1 MRIARERN
9 DIEEITRAY
18 VNLGE
23 TLDWAGRIEEAADLA
38 GEGALSA
45 IEQGIGPLAALLASD
60 QALRLLRLGRWDDA
74 DAALA
79 IAIDAAISGVT
90 AGAALAGRA
99 LLDALRGRFD
109 ESRDA
114 LDEAERSQ
122 ENALGS
128 MWTGP
133 LAITR
138 GRARAVERAPGR
150 GARRHRR
157 HARPRRASRRG
168 RLLPHARPRRR
179 SAGRRRPRRGRPA
192 RPATRE
198 AESRGRRLRRRRS
211 WSARAIWCAP
221 SRFPAGRCPP
231 EALLNVATT
240 QAEHARAVGSAT
252 AAAWRDVAERWDA
265 FGAPYATAYAR
276 WRLAEAILADGGAR
290 ADAQAELA
298 AAHAVAYR
306 LRARPLAA
314 ELEALATRARL
325 SLDSGTAPV
334 AAAADGDGAAERVG
348 LTARELEVLR
358 LVAAG
363 ETNRSIGQAL
373 YISEKT
379 VSVHISR
386 ILAKLDVRGRVEAAG
401 LAIRLGLLEETEAAP
416 DG

>member
-1 MRIARERN
+1 MLAVGAR
-9 DIEEITRAY
+9 A
-18 VNLGE
+18 
-23 TLDWAGRIEEAADLA
+23 AADLA
-38 GEGALSA
+38 V
-45 IEQGIGPLAALLASD
+45 AARAT
-60 QALRLLRLGRWDDA
+60 GDA
-74 DAALA
+74 EAE
-79 IAIDAAISGVT
+79 SE
-90 AGAALAGRA
+90 AGA
-99 LLDALRGRFD
+99 F
-109 ESRDA
+109 
-114 LDEAERSQ
+114 AET
-122 ENALGS
+122 L
-128 MWTGP
+128 
-133 LAITR
+133 
-138 GRARAVERAPGR
+138 VERA
-150 GARRHRR
+150 RHLV
-157 HARPRRASRRG
+157 RPD
-168 RLLPHARPRRR
+168 
-179 SAGRRRPRRGRPA
+179 
-192 RPATRE
+192 
-198 AESRGRRLRRRRS
+198 
-211 WSARAIWCAP
+211 
-221 SRFPAGRCPP
+221 RFPAGRCPP
-231 EALLNVATT
+231 EALLNAATT